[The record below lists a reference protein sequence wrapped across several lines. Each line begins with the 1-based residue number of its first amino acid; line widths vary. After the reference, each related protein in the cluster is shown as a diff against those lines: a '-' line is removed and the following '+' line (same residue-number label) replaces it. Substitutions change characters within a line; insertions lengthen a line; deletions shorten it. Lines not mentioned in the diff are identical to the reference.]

1 MPGLYKDEAVV
12 LKTIKLGEADRIL
25 TLMTR
30 THGKVR
36 AVAKGVRKT
45 KSRWGGRLEPFTRVD
60 LMLYKGRKDLD
71 TITSA
76 DILTSFDA
84 VKKDYARL
92 TAAAAL
98 ADIVDKITPDRERAF
113 STYAL
118 LVGGLQALADDKGG
132 TVVPAFLVKL
142 LSICGYHPELKF
154 CAGCGDGS
162 SSKPERL
169 GGFSPSLGGVVC
181 EDCYEADDS
190 ALRMPPER
198 IALLSRLL
206 ASEFGELASD
216 EETEAVTSALRRYA
230 EFHLERPLKSLHL
243 LAVP

>member
-1 MPGLYKDEAVV
+1 MPGIYKDEAVV
-12 LKTIKLGEADRIL
+12 LKTIKLGEADRIV

-30 THGKVR
+30 QHGKVR

-45 KSRWGGRLEPFTRVD
+45 KSRFGGRLEPFTRVD

-76 DILTSFDA
+76 DILTSFDE
-84 VKKDYARL
+84 VRKDYGRL
-92 TAAAAL
+92 TAASAL
-98 ADIVDKITPDRERAF
+98 VDIVDKITPDRERAF

-118 LVGGLQALADDKGG
+118 LIGGLQALSEDKGA

-142 LSICGYHPELKF
+142 LSVSGYHPELKA
-154 CAGCGDGS
+154 CSGCGD
-162 SSKPERL
+162 PARL

-181 EDCYEADDS
+181 EDCYEEDEA
-190 ALRMPPER
+190 AMRMPPDR

-206 ASEFGELASD
+206 VSEFGEQAS
-216 EETEAVTSALRRYA
+216 EQETQALTSALRRYA
-230 EFHLERPLKSLHL
+230 EFYLERPLRSLHM
-243 LAVP
+243 LAASN

>member
-1 MPGLYKDEAVV
+1 MPGIYKDEAVV

-30 THGKVR
+30 QNGKVR

-45 KSRWGGRLEPFTRVD
+45 KSRWGARLEPFTRVD

-84 VKKDYARL
+84 VRRDYAKIS
-92 TAAAAL
+92 AAAAL
-98 ADIVDKITPDRERAF
+98 VDIVDKITPDRERAF

-118 LVGGLQALADDKGG
+118 LIGGLQALADDKGA

-142 LSICGYHPELKF
+142 LSVCGYHPELKA
-154 CAGCGDGS
+154 CAGCGEH
-162 SSKPERL
+162 ERL

-181 EDCYEADDS
+181 EDCYEEDES
-190 ALRMPPER
+190 AMRMPPDR
-198 IALLSRLL
+198 IGLLSRLL
-206 ASEFGELASD
+206 SSEFGEPATGP
-216 EETEAVTSALRRYA
+216 ETDALTQALRRYA
-230 EFHLERPLKSLHL
+230 EFHLERPLRSLHL
-243 LAVP
+243 LAASS

>member
-1 MPGLYKDEAVV
+1 MPGIYKDEAVV
-12 LKTIKLGEADRIL
+12 LKTIKLGEADRIV

-30 THGKVR
+30 QHGKVR

-45 KSRWGGRLEPFTRVD
+45 KSRFGGRLEPYTRVD

-76 DILTSFDA
+76 DILSSFDA
-84 VKKDYARL
+84 IRRDYARL
-92 TAAAAL
+92 TAASAL
-98 ADIVDKITPDRERAF
+98 AEIVDKITPDRERAF

-142 LSICGYHPELKF
+142 LSLCGYHPELKA
-154 CAGCGDGS
+154 CAGCGDPG
-162 SSKPERL
+162 RL

-181 EDCYEADDS
+181 EDCYEEDES
-190 ALRMPPER
+190 AMRMPPER

-206 ASEFGELASD
+206 SSEFGSPASVQ
-216 EETEAVTSALRRYA
+216 ETDALTQALRRYA
-230 EFHLERPLKSLHL
+230 EFHLERPLRSLHL
-243 LAVP
+243 LAASS